1 MRAQDNHYNN
11 RSRYFQEKFDAHLIM
26 HENCVVQ
33 QKTFTNDNKRF
44 EEFKTLI
51 PRDTEVVVVAI
62 EATGG
67 YGENL
72 VRYLYSL

>member
-1 MRAQDNHYNN
+1 
-11 RSRYFQEKFDAHLIM
+11 M